1 MYIHTIYIH
10 TMKGVT
16 FASIGGSG
24 TTWLL
29 NFKLGILNNASASAS
44 VKFQV
49 SRSRSDARTTVSVSV
64 TTAE

>member
-1 MYIHTIYIH
+1 
-10 TMKGVT
+10 MKGVT

-44 VKFQV
+44 ASVKFQV
-49 SRSRSDARTTVSVSV
+49 SKSRSDARTTVSVSV
-64 TTAE
+64 TTVE